1 MALKCGSY
9 STKAHEKATETTIQI
24 EYFTTGEKSALI
36 TIAVWTYC
44 EPLTIEP
51 VRPYLMT
58 SWRPFGIVYS
68 R

>member
-9 STKAHEKATETTIQI
+9 STKAHEKGIETMTRTA
-24 EYFTTGEKSALI
+24 FSTTGEKSALI
-36 TIAVWTYC
+36 TIIAWTYC

-58 SWRPFGIVYS
+58 SWQLFGKVYS

>member
-1 MALKCGSY
+1 MALKCGNY
-9 STKAHEKATETTIQI
+9 STKAQEKGIETMTRTV
-24 EYFTTGEKSALI
+24 FSTTGERLALI
-36 TIAVWTYC
+36 TIVAWTYC

-58 SWRPFGIVYS
+58 SLRPFGKVYS